1 MGIPPED
8 EDAVSRAER
17 LDRAIASH
25 AVTTEG
31 LYQFPTPHE
40 SGAEAAADAA
50 DRHASPLEPAR
61 VLGMRP
67 STTVVHDVVN
77 ELTVILMAV
86 NELMSGVESEAV
98 RTSRL
103 EDIHAAAQQ
112 AATLL
117 RVFTTKRP

>member
-8 EDAVSRAER
+8 EDAVSRAKR

-25 AVTTEG
+25 SVTTEG

-77 ELTVILMAV
+77 ELTVGPERSELRFQMEHGLDARHAQILP
-86 NELMSGVESEAV
+86 N
-98 RTSRL
+98 
-103 EDIHAAAQQ
+103 
-112 AATLL
+112 
-117 RVFTTKRP
+117 